1 MVDKDDSF
9 EYSDIIINNCIE
21 YPEFN
26 ISVYPNPV
34 IDYIYI
40 DIDLKSNYNLI
51 IYDASSKV
59 VFNKQIIEDSKI
71 DMIDFSSGL
80 YMMLISDG
88 QISKIHKIIKI

>member
-1 MVDKDDSF
+1 MQNYLV
-9 EYSDIIINNCIE
+9 
-21 YPEFN
+21 
-26 ISVYPNPV
+26 
-34 IDYIYI
+34 
-40 DIDLKSNYNLI
+40 YNLI

-80 YMMLISDG
+80 YMILISDG